1 MRKEAEI
8 LLNQISELAFKIRS
22 TSEYEKVE
30 ELLTIYFNF
39 LDQLI
44 SILKDEPY
52 EDIATNLNIINN
64 NLNIYLNEMKK
75 RIRDDIESTNRKV
88 VVSNRFNYTHKEIES
103 LIDKKI

>member
-8 LLNQISELAFKIRS
+8 LLNQISELASKIRS

-75 RIRDDIESTNRKV
+75 RIRDDIESTNRKIV
-88 VVSNRFNYTHKEIES
+88 VTNRFNNTHKEIES

>member
-75 RIRDDIESTNRKV
+75 RIRDDIESTNRKIV
-88 VVSNRFNYTHKEIES
+88 VTNRFNNTHKEIES